1 MPALTALIAIEGRD
15 IGIGTT
21 MGVIEGAMSVGMILG
36 PLIYGLIVDSMG
48 LRFAFLTTGIICIF
62 GTIAFYLLH
71 RS

>member
-1 MPALTALIAIEGRD
+1 
-15 IGIGTT
+15 